1 MIGVISREIAAIP
14 MATAASAPPWPQEVP
29 ARDKYAVPTVADA
42 QALQTRWALVR
53 DVRAEVQKELEQL
66 RIQGT
71 IGSSLAARVEIR
83 AAGERYAALA
93 DLGDDLR
100 FVLITSQASVT
111 RVSTSAE
118 QGIMVHASRDSKCP
132 RCWHYRSD
140 VGADPAHAE
149 ICGRC
154 VANLYGEGEARAYA

>member
-1 MIGVISREIAAIP
+1 
-14 MATAASAPPWPQEVP
+14 
-29 ARDKYAVPTVADA
+29 
-42 QALQTRWALVR
+42 LQTRWASVR
-53 DVRAEVQKELEQL
+53 EVRAEVQKELEQL

-83 AAGERYAALA
+83 AMGERYAALA

-111 RVSTSAE
+111 RVSTASE
-118 QGIMVHASRDSKCP
+118 QGIVVHASKDSKCP

-140 VGADPAHAE
+140 IGSDPAHAE

-154 VANLYGEGEARAYA
+154 VTNLYGEGEARAHA